1 MFHMEARTFDVST
14 QTWFNPT
21 GMISNARHNPNTSE
35 RRNHQNIVQLAK
47 LTLDPSGSMVEIC
60 VIKYVTKYMYNV

>member
-21 GMISNARHNPNTSE
+21 GMISNARPIQILPRE
-35 RRNHQNIVQLAK
+35 
-47 LTLDPSGSMVEIC
+47 EI
-60 VIKYVTKYMYNV
+60 TKT